1 MKIAINTIK
10 IEAVSNFM
18 IIVTIFIMK
27 INRIKI
33 YKQTLIKIKEN
44 FKTANV
50 IDEKVKQSFQT
61 QLGDIRKKRQKAK
74 ATNMH
79 GGSHNAISEDQS
91 RHHWSKGTCLILG
104 DAMLVGLYERKFTT
118 MRHSLKVRPFSGAT
132 TDNHLDHMKPL
143 L

>member
-18 IIVTIFIMK
+18 IIVTIFLKK

-61 QLGDIRKKRQKAK
+61 QLGDIRKQRQRAFK
-74 ATNMH
+74 
-79 GGSHNAISEDQS
+79 S
-91 RHHWSKGTCLILG
+91 
-104 DAMLVGLYERKFTT
+104 
-118 MRHSLKVRPFSGAT
+118 
-132 TDNHLDHMKPL
+132 
-143 L
+143 